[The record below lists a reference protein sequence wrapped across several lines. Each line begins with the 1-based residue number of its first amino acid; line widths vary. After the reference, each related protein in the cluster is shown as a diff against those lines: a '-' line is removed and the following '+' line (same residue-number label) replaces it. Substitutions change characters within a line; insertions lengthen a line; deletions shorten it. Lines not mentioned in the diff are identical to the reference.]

1 MRKHAIHSVIILV
14 FILGF
19 FQPSTAAVLL
29 DRVVAV
35 VNSEVINWSELYK
48 MMEFESTDQ
57 MKALK
62 EEDRM
67 KVFKNNEPVFL
78 EKLIDM
84 RLQIQ
89 EAKRIGLDVSP
100 EEIKEAID
108 NIKQKYS
115 LNDKSFQ
122 ENLTKEGLDFES
134 YKKTL
139 SDQILINQFLNKQVK
154 SKIVVSG
161 NEIESQVEAY
171 KASSLNGES
180 FKMRQIFLRKP
191 KDATETKTME
201 EKAAIIFQR
210 LQAGEDFSKL
220 AEEFSQDS
228 SAKQGGDLGYVNK
241 NLLAKE
247 FLNTLSQM
255 KTGDVSQPFWTDRG
269 LHIIKLD
276 EKTAPQSTDDIKEA
290 VRKQLTE
297 QRFMEKYKSLIKDL
311 REKSHIEI
319 RL

>member
-1 MRKHAIHSVIILV
+1 MRKHAIHSLIIFVL
-14 FILGF
+14 ILGF
-19 FQPSTAAVLL
+19 SQPSVAAVLL

-100 EEIKEAID
+100 DEIKEAID

-115 LNDKSFQ
+115 LSDKSFQ

-161 NEIESQVEAY
+161 AEIESQVEAY
-171 KASSLNGES
+171 KASSLNEES
-180 FKMRQIFLRKP
+180 FRMRQIFLKKP
-191 KDATETKTME
+191 KDVAERKAVE
-201 EKAAIIFQR
+201 EKAAVILQR

-220 AEEFSQDS
+220 AQEFSEDS

-247 FLNTLSQM
+247 FVDALSRM

-269 LHIIKLD
+269 LQIIKLD

-290 VRKQLTE
+290 VKKQLTE
-297 QRFMEKYKSLIKDL
+297 QRFIEKYKSLIKDL

>member
-14 FILGF
+14 LILGF
-19 FQPSTAAVLL
+19 SQPSTAAVLL

-100 EEIKEAID
+100 DEIKEAID

-115 LNDKSFQ
+115 LSDKSFQ

-161 NEIESQVEAY
+161 AEIESQVEAY
-171 KASSLNGES
+171 KASSLNEES
-180 FKMRQIFLRKP
+180 FRMRQIFLKKP
-191 KDATETKTME
+191 KDVAERKAVE
-201 EKAAIIFQR
+201 EKAAVILQR

-220 AEEFSQDS
+220 AQEFSEDS

-247 FLNTLSQM
+247 FVDALSRM

-269 LHIIKLD
+269 LQIIKLD

-290 VRKQLTE
+290 VKKQLTE

>member
-1 MRKHAIHSVIILV
+1 MKKYRLIFISLILV
-14 FILGF
+14 CILF
-19 FQPSTAAVLL
+19 RTSHAAVLL

-35 VNSEVINWSELYK
+35 VNNEVINWSELYK

-57 MKALK
+57 MKALS
-62 EEDRM
+62 EENRM

-84 RLQIQ
+84 RIQIQ
-89 EAKRIGLDVSP
+89 EAKKIGLDVSP
-100 EEIKEAID
+100 EELKEAIE

-115 LNDKSFQ
+115 LTDKSLQ

-154 SKIVVSG
+154 SKIVVSDD
-161 NEIESQVEAY
+161 EIKNQIEAY
-171 KASSLNGES
+171 KANSLNEEA

-191 KDATETKTME
+191 KDDADKRAIE
-201 EKAAIIFQR
+201 EKAALIIQR
-210 LQAGEDFSKL
+210 SQAGEDFSKL
-220 AEEFSQDS
+220 AQEFSEDP
-228 SAKQGGDLGYVNK
+228 SATQGGDLGYVKK

-247 FLNTLSQM
+247 FVDALSRM
-255 KTGDVSQPFWTDRG
+255 KIGDVSQPFWTDRG
-269 LHIIKLD
+269 LQIIKLED
-276 EKTAPQSTDDIKEA
+276 KTAPQSMDDIKEA
-290 VRKQLTE
+290 ARKQLTE
-297 QRFMEKYKSLIKDL
+297 QRFMEKYKGLIKDL
-311 REKSHIEI
+311 REKAHIET

>member
-1 MRKHAIHSVIILV
+1 MKKILTISLSLFLV
-14 FILGF
+14 CAFSRASY
-19 FQPSTAAVLL
+19 PAVLL

-67 KVFKNNEPVFL
+67 KIFKSSEPMFL

-89 EAKRIGLDVSP
+89 EARRIGLDVTP
-100 EEIKEAID
+100 DEIKEAIE

-115 LNDKSFQ
+115 LTDKTFQ
-122 ENLTKEGLDFES
+122 ENLTKEGFDIES
-134 YKKTL
+134 YKRTL
-139 SDQILINQFLNKQVK
+139 SDQILINEFLNKQIK
-154 SKIVVSG
+154 SKIVISPE
-161 NEIESQVEAY
+161 EINRQFEAY
-171 KASSLNGES
+171 KANSLNEDA
-180 FKMRQIFLRKP
+180 FKLLQIFLRKP
-191 KDATETKTME
+191 QDASGTKAVE
-201 EKAAIIFQR
+201 EKAAVILQR
-210 LQAGEDFSKL
+210 LRAGEDFSKL
-220 AEEFSQDS
+220 AQEFSEDPS
-228 SAKQGGDLGYVNK
+228 SKQGGDLGFVKK

-247 FLNTLSQM
+247 FVDALSRM
-255 KTGDVSQPFWTDRG
+255 KPGDVSQPFWTDRG
-269 LHIIKLD
+269 LHIVKL
-276 EKTAPQSTDDIKEA
+276 EGKTEPQSNDDLREA

-297 QRFMEKYKSLIKDL
+297 QRFAEKYKSLIKDL
-311 REKSHIEI
+311 REKARIEI